1 MNTSEDRMVQLT
13 LSLQMRERWLVVVE
27 CTAYFSV
34 VLTAFMGNILF
45 ALTFYKIR
53 TLRTP
58 QNYYLV
64 SLAVT
69 DILNAAACSIA
80 LVALAEETWPYGY
93 FICQLQRVIMSI
105 CWSVSTLTLG
115 MIAINRYTKIC
126 RSRSLYQKIF
136 SKRNVL
142 TFIGISWI
150 ATSTLVVS
158 AFFARRTVYFYHPGK
173 CWCFY
178 KLDMDESLG
187 LYITFCYSMVVSFS
201 FSATFFSYYKAFRK
215 IHAHYVQVRNSS
227 LRDEN
232 SRALAE
238 ELKITFMLLVTVLA
252 FFICWTLS
260 FITYLCEVF
269 GGYYTLPRLVYMLNV
284 FTSVGSSV
292 PWVPEVFSRVRRGAS
307 SATGQHVF
315 GRSREK
321 NARVTF

>member
-93 FICQLQRVIMSI
+93 FICQLQGVIMSI
-105 CWSVSTLTLG
+105 CESVSSLTLG

-187 LYITFCYSMVVSFS
+187 LYIYITICYSMVVSFS
-201 FSATFFSYYKAFRK
+201 FSTIVFSYYKVFRK
-215 IHAHYVQVRNSS
+215 IHAHYVQVGNSS

-238 ELKITFMLLVTVLA
+238 ELKITFILILVTVLA
-252 FFICWTLS
+252 FFICWTPS
-260 FITYLCEVF
+260 IITDLYEVF
-269 GGYYTLPRLVYMLNV
+269 GGYYTLPRQVYMLNV
-284 FTSVGSSV
+284 FTFVGSSAV
-292 PWVPEVFSRVRRGAS
+292 NPVIYGLMKKEFKEAYKTVL
-307 SATGQHVF
+307 
-315 GRSREK
+315 K
-321 NARVTF
+321 CL

>member
-53 TLRTP
+53 TLRTA

-93 FICQLQRVIMSI
+93 FICQLQGVIMSI
-105 CWSVSTLTLG
+105 CGSVSTLTLG

-142 TFIGISWI
+142 TSIGISWMPRVHWSLVPFSP
-150 ATSTLVVS
+150 AEQSTFPTQES
-158 AFFARRTVYFYHPGK
+158 AGAFINLIWMKA
-173 CWCFY
+173 
-178 KLDMDESLG
+178 LDS
-187 LYITFCYSMVVSFS
+187 TF
-201 FSATFFSYYKAFRK
+201 T
-215 IHAHYVQVRNSS
+215 
-227 LRDEN
+227 LRFVI
-232 SRALAE
+232 L
-238 ELKITFMLLVTVLA
+238 
-252 FFICWTLS
+252 W
-260 FITYLCEVF
+260 
-269 GGYYTLPRLVYMLNV
+269 
-284 FTSVGSSV
+284 
-292 PWVPEVFSRVRRGAS
+292 
-307 SATGQHVF
+307 
-315 GRSREK
+315 
-321 NARVTF
+321 

>member
-93 FICQLQRVIMSI
+93 FICQLQGVIMSI
-105 CWSVSTLTLG
+105 CGSVSTLTLG
-115 MIAINRYTKIC
+115 MIAINRYTKMC

-187 LYITFCYSMVVSFS
+187 LYIYITICYSMVVSFS
-201 FSATFFSYYKAFRK
+201 FSTIVFSYYKVFRK
-215 IHAHYVQVRNSS
+215 IHAHYVQVGNSS

-252 FFICWTLS
+252 FFICWTPS
-260 FITYLCEVF
+260 IITDLYEVF
-269 GGYYTLPRLVYMLNV
+269 GGYYTLPRQVYMLNV
-284 FTSVGSSV
+284 FTFVGSSAV
-292 PWVPEVFSRVRRGAS
+292 NPVIYGLMKKEFKEAYKTVL
-307 SATGQHVF
+307 
-315 GRSREK
+315 K
-321 NARVTF
+321 CL

>member
-1 MNTSEDRMVQLT
+1 MNTSKDRIVQLT

-34 VLTAFMGNILF
+34 VLIAFVGNILF

-80 LVALAEETWPYGY
+80 LVALAEETWPYGD
-93 FICQLQRVIMSI
+93 FICQLQGVIMSI
-105 CWSVSTLTLG
+105 CGSVSLLTLG

-136 SKRNVL
+136 SKRNIL
-142 TFIGISWI
+142 TSIGISWI
-150 ATSTLVVS
+150 AASTLVVS
-158 AFFARRTVYFYHPGK
+158 AFFGRRTVYFYHPGK

-187 LYITFCYSMVVSFS
+187 LYIYITFCYSMVVSFS
-201 FSATFFSYYKAFRK
+201 FSTIVFSYYKVFRK
-215 IHAHYVQVRNSS
+215 IHAHYVQVGNSS

-252 FFICWTLS
+252 FFICWTPS
-260 FITYLCEVF
+260 IITDLYAVF
-269 GGYYTLPRLVYMLNV
+269 GGYYTLPRQVYMLNV
-284 FTSVGSSV
+284 FTFVGSSAV
-292 PWVPEVFSRVRRGAS
+292 NPVIYGLMKKEFKEAYK
-307 SATGQHVF
+307 TIL
-315 GRSREK
+315 K
-321 NARVTF
+321 CL

>member
-1 MNTSEDRMVQLT
+1 MNTSEDRIVQLT

-34 VLTAFMGNILF
+34 VLIAFVGNILF

-80 LVALAEETWPYGY
+80 LVALAEETWPYGD
-93 FICQLQRVIMSI
+93 FICQLQGVIMSI
-105 CWSVSTLTLG
+105 CGSVSPLTLG

-126 RSRSLYQKIF
+126 RSRSLYQKIY

-142 TFIGISWI
+142 TSIGISWI
-150 ATSTLVVS
+150 AASILVVS
-158 AFFARRTVYFYHPGK
+158 AFFVRRTVYFYHPGK

-187 LYITFCYSMVVSFS
+187 LYIYITFCYSMVVSFS
-201 FSATFFSYYKAFRK
+201 FSTIVFSYYKVFRK
-215 IHAHYVQVRNSS
+215 IHAHYVQVGNSS

-252 FFICWTLS
+252 FFICWTPS
-260 FITYLCEVF
+260 IITDLYEVF
-269 GGYYTLPRLVYMLNV
+269 GGYYTLPRQVYMLNV
-284 FTSVGSSV
+284 FTFVGSSAV
-292 PWVPEVFSRVRRGAS
+292 NPVIYGLMKKEFKEAYK
-307 SATGQHVF
+307 TIL
-315 GRSREK
+315 K
-321 NARVTF
+321 CL

>member
-1 MNTSEDRMVQLT
+1 MNTSEDRLARQT

-27 CTAYFSV
+27 CTAYFLV
-34 VLTAFMGNILF
+34 VLTAFMGNLLF
-45 ALTFYKIR
+45 ALSFYKIR

-69 DILNAAACSIA
+69 DILNAAACSIVF
-80 LVALAEETWPYGY
+80 VALAEETWPYGD
-93 FICQLQRVIMSI
+93 FICQLQGVIMSI
-105 CWSVSTLTLG
+105 CGSVSPLTLG

-142 TFIGISWI
+142 TSIGISWI

-158 AFFARRTVYFYHPGK
+158 AYFARRTVYFYHPGK

-178 KLDMDESLG
+178 KLDIDESLG
-187 LYITFCYSMVVSFS
+187 LYITFCYSIVVSFS
-201 FSATFFSYYKAFRK
+201 FSTIVFSYYKVFRK
-215 IHAHYVQVRNSS
+215 IHAHYVQVGNSS

-252 FFICWTLS
+252 FFICWTPS
-260 FITYLCEVF
+260 FFTDLYELFV
-269 GGYYTLPRLVYMLNV
+269 GYYTLPRQVYMLNV
-284 FTSVGSSV
+284 FTFVGSSAV
-292 PWVPEVFSRVRRGAS
+292 NPVIYGLMKKEFKEAYKTVL
-307 SATGQHVF
+307 
-315 GRSREK
+315 K
-321 NARVTF
+321 CL

>member
-1 MNTSEDRMVQLT
+1 MNTSKDRIVQLT
-13 LSLQMRERWLVVVE
+13 LSLQMREPWLVVVE

-34 VLTAFMGNILF
+34 VLIAFVGNILF

-80 LVALAEETWPYGY
+80 LVALAEETWPYGD
-93 FICQLQRVIMSI
+93 FICQLQGVIMSI
-105 CWSVSTLTLG
+105 CGSVSPLTLG

-136 SKRNVL
+136 SKRNIL
-142 TFIGISWI
+142 TSIGISWI
-150 ATSTLVVS
+150 AASTLVVS
-158 AFFARRTVYFYHPGK
+158 AFFGRRTVYFYHPGK

-187 LYITFCYSMVVSFS
+187 LYIYITFCYSMVVSFS
-201 FSATFFSYYKAFRK
+201 FSTIVFSYYKVFRK
-215 IHAHYVQVRNSS
+215 IHAHYVQVGKSS

-252 FFICWTLS
+252 FFICWTPS
-260 FITYLCEVF
+260 IITDLYEVF
-269 GGYYTLPRLVYMLNV
+269 GGYYTLPRQVYTLNV
-284 FTSVGSSV
+284 FTFVGSSAV
-292 PWVPEVFSRVRRGAS
+292 NPVIYGLMKKEFKEAYK
-307 SATGQHVF
+307 TIL
-315 GRSREK
+315 K
-321 NARVTF
+321 CL

>member
-13 LSLQMRERWLVVVE
+13 LSLQMRERWLVVVQ

-34 VLTAFMGNILF
+34 VLTAFVGNLLF
-45 ALTFYKIR
+45 TLTFYKIR

-80 LVALAEETWPYGY
+80 LVALAEETWPYGD
-93 FICQLQRVIMSI
+93 FICQLQGVIMSI
-105 CWSVSTLTLG
+105 CGSLSPLTLG

-136 SKRNVL
+136 SKRIVL
-142 TFIGISWI
+142 TSIGILWI

-187 LYITFCYSMVVSFS
+187 LYIYITFCYSMVVSFS
-201 FSATFFSYYKAFRK
+201 FSTIVFSYYKVFRK
-215 IHAHYVQVRNSS
+215 IHAHYVQVGNSS

-252 FFICWTLS
+252 FFICWSPS
-260 FITYLCEVF
+260 FITDLYKVF
-269 GGYYTLPRLVYMLNV
+269 VGYYTLPRQVYMLNV
-284 FTSVGSSV
+284 FTFVGSSAV
-292 PWVPEVFSRVRRGAS
+292 NPVIYGLMKKEFKEAYKTVL
-307 SATGQHVF
+307 
-315 GRSREK
+315 K
-321 NARVTF
+321 CL